1 VDGPGGTPPNNRSD
15 IDQYHVFQ
23 FRKTLAYASM
33 KSVFYRDMLKR
44 LGIRADD
51 ICSIKDISKI
61 PFTEPQDIAR
71 YPYHFACVS
80 LGDIDHVTTFT
91 SSGTIIPQK
100 KLSLPEK
107 TWK

>member
-1 VDGPGGTPPNNRSD
+1 MEKIFLENWLHTVIRKKLKEDSEFREWMGREELPQITRSD

-61 PFTEPQDIAR
+61 PFTEP
-71 YPYHFACVS
+71 
-80 LGDIDHVTTFT
+80 
-91 SSGTIIPQK
+91 
-100 KLSLPEK
+100 
-107 TWK
+107 